1 MAHAAALSTLIH
13 FSRAP
18 TVFNQKLRA
27 RTTEIDAAWSPP
39 TKIPRVDPRWKI
51 DWKMHRNNT

>member
-27 RTTEIDAAWSPP
+27 RTTEIDAA
-39 TKIPRVDPRWKI
+39 
-51 DWKMHRNNT
+51 